1 MAISVSGFSKAA
13 TFYPTKSSTA
23 NAAFASV
30 FSETTSTSKMPL
42 GDRAEIS
49 STAAALS
56 DGSLT
61 ASAAVD
67 EASWNR
73 LMQMPENERR
83 SAIKKQA
90 DAISASQGLPSGKY
104 DYEHMT
110 VGQLS
115 VVRANMVQNL
125 GYTSEQLSATWNI
138 GLQKADGGTSF
149 GSAIDWTTPRNI
161 VAELTRDRDRLV
173 STNDFANAKV
183 YDASILAMKN
193 TSVSNAAN
201 EWLFGTASD

>member
-1 MAISVSGFSKAA
+1 MTISVSDFSKV
-13 TFYPTKSSTA
+13 TILHPSKVSTA
-23 NAAFASV
+23 GAAFANAL
-30 FSETTSTSKMPL
+30 SEAKSTNRMPS
-42 GDRAEIS
+42 GDRDETSA
-49 STAAALS
+49 TAAALS
-56 DGSLT
+56 DKSLT
-61 ASAAVD
+61 ASAVVD

-73 LMQMPENERR
+73 LMQIPENERR
-83 SAIKKQA
+83 LAVKKQA

-125 GYTSEQLSATWNI
+125 GYTSEELSATWSI

-161 VAELTRDRDRLV
+161 VGELTRDRDRLV
-173 STNDFANAKV
+173 STNDFVNAKI

-193 TSVSNAAN
+193 TSASTASN
-201 EWLFGTASD
+201 EWLFRTASN